1 MTTPVRILPRTL
13 QYLKEG
19 AKPFLHS
26 GKGRSLSQWESVPTH
41 PSVVDSDS
49 TIETGQS
56 TTLCRFLA
64 CRPLATTPMILPLSS
79 IPKRQST
86 SEELIRPLR
95 ISFRYGMLPDGRG
108 AREETKIDF
117 HYCQADLLHNGK
129 VGPCEEL
136 DWTR

>member
-1 MTTPVRILPRTL
+1 MVAYRKKGELRSSQEEHNAPVRILPRIL

-26 GKGRSLSQWESVPTH
+26 EKGRSLSQWESAPTH
-41 PSVVDSDS
+41 PSVVDSDN

-64 CRPLATTPMILPLSS
+64 CRPLATTPMTLPLSS

-95 ISFRYGMLPDGRG
+95 ISFRYGMFPDGRVTI
-108 AREETKIDF
+108 A
-117 HYCQADLLHNGK
+117 L
-129 VGPCEEL
+129 EL
-136 DWTR
+136 RW